1 MAMGGGEYRMDCSGR
16 EGTVATPLLR
26 EMRRES
32 PPGSDLGFIFP
43 TQSFFLISLKI
54 LICM

>member
-1 MAMGGGEYRMDCSGR
+1 MAMGGGEYRMDCRDR

-43 TQSFFLISLKI
+43 TQSFFFKYL
-54 LICM
+54 